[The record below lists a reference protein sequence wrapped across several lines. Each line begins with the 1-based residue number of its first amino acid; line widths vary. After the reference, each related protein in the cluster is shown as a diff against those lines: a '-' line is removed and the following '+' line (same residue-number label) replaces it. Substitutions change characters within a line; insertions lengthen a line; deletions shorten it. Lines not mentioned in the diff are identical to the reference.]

1 LTLLLSRQIIVT
13 TAAKEELAMRRFLVF
28 FVVTVAATL
37 VVPLASAT
45 RPVKEFLPAEDVP
58 LPDICPFTVQLD
70 VLANKEYSKT
80 FRNGR
85 VLITGKLKIRLTNVE
100 SGKAI
105 DANISGQ
112 GVFRFHEDG
121 SLTLHAHGRW
131 LFFFFPDELGPGA
144 PGRMFLNSGRLVL
157 NAGPGGTEI
166 TSRTGHMLNVCAAL
180 AS

>member
-1 LTLLLSRQIIVT
+1 
-13 TAAKEELAMRRFLVF
+13 MRRFLVF
-28 FVVTVAATL
+28 FVVAVGATL
-37 VVPLASAT
+37 VIPLASAT
-45 RPVKEFLPAEDVP
+45 RPVKEFLPFEGAS
-58 LPDICPFTVQLD
+58 LPGICPFTVQVD

-80 FRNGR
+80 FSEGR

-100 SGKAI
+100 SGESI

-131 LFFFFPDELGPGA
+131 LFFFFPGELGPGT

-166 TSRTGHMLNVCAAL
+166 TRRTGHKVNVCAAL